1 HRAVQARDDESLV
14 FSWVEWPDKATRDA
28 AHAAMPER
36 MKSDERMNPERNPM
50 PFDGMRMI
58 YGGFTPVVTLERP
71 ACNKPGDYIWYE
83 LLTTDLGAAQQ
94 FYSRVLDWKFVDS
107 GQAHVNYQI
116 VMAGENGVGGMMQIT
131 AEMANHGTRPTWLGY
146 LAV

>member
-1 HRAVQARDDESLV
+1 MTYIDGFVLAVPKDNRQKFIEHAYLANAVFMEMGALRVMECWGDDVPHGKQTDFHRAVQAREDESLV

-58 YGGFTPVVTLERP
+58 YGGF
-71 ACNKPGDYIWYE
+71 
-83 LLTTDLGAAQQ
+83 
-94 FYSRVLDWKFVDS
+94 
-107 GQAHVNYQI
+107 
-116 VMAGENGVGGMMQIT
+116 
-131 AEMANHGTRPTWLGY
+131 
-146 LAV
+146 